1 MKTQQVKRQE
11 VEIPRVISLSREK
24 IYEDA
29 HFTTRRIALQKKMK
43 VATFGNEMLVLGLKT
58 AGYLE

>member
-1 MKTQQVKRQE
+1 MKTQQVQRQE

-29 HFTTRRIALQKKMK
+29 QEQGTQSSLRRSPTSIEA
-43 VATFGNEMLVLGLKT
+43 
-58 AGYLE
+58 AGQCDLWLYFC

>member
-1 MKTQQVKRQE
+1 MTKVKTKNE
-11 VEIPRVISLSREK
+11 ALEIPRILSLSREK
-24 IYEDA
+24 HYENA
-29 HFTTRRIALQKKMK
+29 HLTTRRVAQQKKMK